1 MKFLFPL
8 TAFAGS
14 LTLQCFCAYAEASLC
29 DLIFVLW
36 LVLYLPA
43 VSFFYARRMR
53 LGGKR
58 SVPYTLM
65 HSLLHAL
72 AFVPFYP
79 SKDGAAAALAILA
92 WCELWALIGLIRKQK
107 MPCFRPRKAGL
118 E

>member
-8 TAFAGS
+8 VAFAGS
-14 LTLQCFCAYAEASLC
+14 LALQCFCAYAGDSLS
-29 DLIFVLW
+29 DLLFVLW
-36 LVLYLPA
+36 FAFYLPA

-53 LGGKR
+53 FGGKR
-58 SVPYTLM
+58 SVPYTLV

-72 AFVPFYP
+72 AFMPFYP
-79 SKDGAAAALAILA
+79 SRDGMAAALAIFI

-107 MPCFRPRKAGL
+107 MPCFRPRKARL